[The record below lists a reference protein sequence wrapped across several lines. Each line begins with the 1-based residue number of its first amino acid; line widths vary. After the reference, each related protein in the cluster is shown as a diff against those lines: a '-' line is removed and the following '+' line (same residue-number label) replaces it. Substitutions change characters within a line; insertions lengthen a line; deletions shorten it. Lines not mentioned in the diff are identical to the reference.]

1 MAHGHGLADRTF
13 SMKKFHLRVPGLR
26 LCWQH
31 ELAAI
36 PTVGS
41 DFNGSLH
48 FRLAWIREQK
58 ARLWLRHQLFAFQSC
73 GREKIRSRALKL
85 QN

>member
-1 MAHGHGLADRTF
+1 
-13 SMKKFHLRVPGLR
+13 MKKFHLRVPGLR

-36 PTVGS
+36 STVGS

-48 FRLAWIREQK
+48 FYLAWIREQE
-58 ARLWLRHQLFAFQSC
+58 ARLRLWQQLFAFQSG
-73 GREKIRSRALKL
+73 GRKKIRSRALKF